1 VHKAIEVLMG
11 EHRLI
16 EQALGSLEA
25 FAAEIRAGGPA
36 PRRIVGEYAE
46 FFRGFADVCHHGK
59 EEQIL
64 FRRLLEEGFSREAGP
79 LAVMYYEHELGRA
92 HVRGLAAAG
101 SGAGALVDPELAG
114 LLAHADDF
122 VPLLRQHILKE
133 DRILYPMALQAL
145 GAADLDRLSTEFEAF
160 EARVG
165 ADGSR
170 DRLLGLADRL
180 TTRIPPDPARMA
192 VAAAMSPCGR

>member
-1 VHKAIEVLMG
+1 MQKAIEVLMG

-36 PRRIVGEYAE
+36 PRRVVGEYAE

-59 EEQIL
+59 EEEIL
-64 FRRLLEEGFSREAGP
+64 FRRLLEEGFSRDSGP

-92 HVRGLAAAG
+92 HVRGLA
-101 SGAGALVDPELAG
+101 ELAG
-114 LLAHADDF
+114 GTGAPADQERVLLLQHADAF

-145 GAADLDRLSTEFEAF
+145 GAADLDRLNAEFEAF
-160 EARVG
+160 ETRAT
-165 ADGSR
+165 ADGSH

-180 TTRIPPDPARMA
+180 TKRIPPDAARMA